1 MSSSYW
7 GELTIRSWELK
18 AYVQAL
24 MFCLTALFQAQLSI
38 ILSTAAY
45 GKSYWTSVMPMIL
58 LKLLSIAALLHCF
71 LCFTSYFFS
80 TPKSLDK

>member
-1 MSSSYW
+1 MPSSYW

-24 MFCLTALFQAQLSI
+24 MFCLTALFQAQVSI

-45 GKSYWTSVMPMIL
+45 GKSY
-58 LKLLSIAALLHCF
+58 
-71 LCFTSYFFS
+71 
-80 TPKSLDK
+80 